1 MNLVL
6 LCCVNETTVFAVKS
20 CDFFNICQ
28 FKICFLAGD
37 IQRLPD
43 ALGSTLFKFLLA
55 PDTVSV
61 EHLSIEAVQVSLS
74 LKHFKNTM
82 FYMHTCILDGKDFIR
97 VCSLITQFFLI
108 KMHYTSFITVLTLT
122 VFYFL
127 AHCSSC

>member
-1 MNLVL
+1 MKQLFLLSRVVIFLIYVNLKFV
-6 LCCVNETTVFAVKS
+6 
-20 CDFFNICQ
+20 
-28 FKICFLAGD
+28 FLAGD

-55 PDTVSV
+55 PDTVSI

-82 FYMHTCILDGKDFIR
+82 FLYAYMYLGWQRFLQ
-97 VCSLITQFFLI
+97 SLLPYNTIFLNQNALY
-108 KMHYTSFITVLTLT
+108 KFYYSTLT

-127 AHCSSC
+127 AHCPSC

>member
-55 PDTVSV
+55 PDTVSI

-82 FYMHTCILDGKDFIR
+82 FNMHTCILDGKYFFI

-122 VFYFL
+122 VFSFL

>member
-20 CDFFNICQ
+20 CDFFNLCQ

-55 PDTVSV
+55 PDTVSI

-82 FYMHTCILDGKDFIR
+82 FLYAYMYLGWQRFLQ
-97 VCSLITQFFLI
+97 SLLPYNTIFLNQNALY
-108 KMHYTSFITVLTLT
+108 KFYYSTLT

-127 AHCSSC
+127 AHCPSC

>member
-1 MNLVL
+1 MNQLFL
-6 LCCVNETTVFAVKS
+6 LSRVVIVFIYVNL
-20 CDFFNICQ
+20 IP
-28 FKICFLAGD
+28 ICFLAGD

-55 PDTVSV
+55 PDTVSI

-82 FYMHTCILDGKDFIR
+82 FLYAYMYLGWQRFLQ
-97 VCSLITQFFLI
+97 SLLPYNTIFLNQNALY
-108 KMHYTSFITVLTLT
+108 KFYYSTLT

-127 AHCSSC
+127 AHCPSC

>member
-1 MNLVL
+1 MKQLFL
-6 LCCVNETTVFAVKS
+6 LSIVVI
-20 CDFFNICQ
+20 FFYICQ

-55 PDTVSV
+55 PDTVSI

-82 FYMHTCILDGKDFIR
+82 FLYAYMYLGWQRFHQ
-97 VCSLITQFFLI
+97 SLLPYNTIFLNQNALY
-108 KMHYTSFITVLTLT
+108 KFYYSTLT

-127 AHCSSC
+127 AHCPSC